1 MKSTLLELI
10 YIIAGLISV
19 MTAVYAL
26 NDEKHPSPKG
36 TALFW
41 GLLGFVFIAGK
52 YIPDYAVGIILIVMG
67 CITAMKKSD
76 IWFTAKRARIRT

>member
-36 TALFW
+36 GTALFW
-41 GLLGFVFIAGK
+41 GGLLGFVFIAGK

-67 CITAMKKSD
+67 CITAMKK
-76 IWFTAKRARIRT
+76 K